1 MENVGAGGI
10 RQKVRGPGKLGQL
23 LGLPRVRRHVYIG
36 AFRLVGATASVTDRS
51 GTMAHSLGRPNLR
64 LLCLPNLGIVVTHVL
79 HLDGE
84 SELPGNSRVA

>member
-36 AFRLVGATASVTDRS
+36 AFRLVGATASVT
-51 GTMAHSLGRPNLR
+51 AQ
-64 LLCLPNLGIVVTHVL
+64 IVVGQWPTAS
-79 HLDGE
+79 DAQTCACFACQTWE
-84 SELPGNSRVA
+84 